1 MSSSGKYATARF
13 RKTEPQ
19 PSHYKNALTA
29 IARAVGSTV
38 VALCIWSVSAGD
50 IVAKFNAPAFA
61 TFTLGV
67 LSQNQKENRLM
78 QISFQDRWSAVS
90 ALGTEA
96 AGKNNGHVPQESGV
110 EKIPFSCELAFSR
123 LVREGNFSTRCIAG
137 IYSSKIVT

>member
-29 IARAVGSTV
+29 IVRAVGSTV

-67 LSQNQKENRLM
+67 LSQNQKENRLTR
-78 QISFQDRWSAVS
+78 ISFQDRWSAVP
-90 ALGTEA
+90 APGTEA
-96 AGKNNGHVPQESGV
+96 AGKKNGHEQESGV